1 MIFSKIASHK
11 SSVSLR
17 ACPSFHQVAE
27 FISLLLKCRL
37 AVLWLALTNR
47 LHQKSHCPLDPA
59 LVRLTNCHFH
69 FLGTLRYPV
78 TKSDQSAWDKGHM
91 QSSSIRCEIYT
102 ERDRETWREREERE
116 GHEGRGEEEKRERKK
131 GQAAFGHVSHLGQ
144 GSGHLSKTILHPS
157 DPNWSGE
164 STSRAGEGSTSQPAP
179 AQSAEPGAVT
189 GCYYLSHKVLVWFV
203 TQE

>member
-102 ERDRETWREREERE
+102 ERDRERHGGRERRGKGMREEGKRRRKE
-116 GHEGRGEEEKRERKK
+116 RERKVKQPSAMLATSDKALDIWIKPSCILRTLTDLVNQHHVREK
-131 GQAAFGHVSHLGQ
+131 GA
-144 GSGHLSKTILHPS
+144 HPS
-157 DPNWSGE
+157 QLLPRVQN
-164 STSRAGEGSTSQPAP
+164 
-179 AQSAEPGAVT
+179 
-189 GCYYLSHKVLVWFV
+189 
-203 TQE
+203 QEQ